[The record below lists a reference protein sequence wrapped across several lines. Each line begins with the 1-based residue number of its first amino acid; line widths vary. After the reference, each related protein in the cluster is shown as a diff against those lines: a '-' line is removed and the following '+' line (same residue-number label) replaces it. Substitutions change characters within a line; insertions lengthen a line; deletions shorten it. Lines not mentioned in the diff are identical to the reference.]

1 MTGEKKSFLRSFGN
15 DRGKGKRETILGQSG
30 GESNDD
36 IGKCVNEIMTN
47 EIMNILEV
55 GIKNI
60 LL

>member
-47 EIMNILEV
+47 EIM
-55 GIKNI
+55 K
-60 LL
+60 